1 MKIGHLRQILLD
13 ELAKE
18 LNKHGFARNRAG
30 DFERKTTDN
39 FSQLILANTL
49 VRPSGFYLRV
59 SVRDCEI
66 SDAFTRLY
74 REAETKYALQFGNKK
89 PDLIGYGGPTLT
101 GNLFNLVER
110 VGWKEWHPSSDESL
124 LSDIGEAVKVLKSHG
139 LPALEDIRSRK
150 DVFGMLKEN
159 KNAPPL
165 SPDIRQIPLIYAWMG
180 DLQAAE
186 LYTKSADKNAHPLAS
201 LYWNMLMERNF
212 LVDEINNH

>member
-18 LNKHGFARNRAG
+18 LNQLGFARNRAG

-39 FSQLILANTL
+39 FSQLILASTL

-74 REAETKYALQFGNKK
+74 REAETKYSLQFGNKK
-89 PDLIGYGGPTLT
+89 PYLIGYGGPTLT
-101 GNLFNLVER
+101 GNLFNLVEG

-124 LSDIGEAVKVLKSHG
+124 LSDIGEAVKVLESHC

-150 DVFGMLKEN
+150 DVFGMLKEY

-186 LYTKSADKNAHPLAS
+186 LYTKSVDKNAHPLAS

-212 LVDEINNH
+212 LVDQNNNH